1 MKRAVYFSIPGI
13 SSLLAATIV
22 LNPRPV
28 FAQAVSV
35 GSVNGQVVDPTGG
48 AIARASVTI
57 TETETSVGRH
67 GNR

>member
-35 GSVNGQVVDPTGG
+35 GSQVVDPTGG